1 MFLARAYNRIFR
13 STIQTCFSVSRYF
26 TEVKPPGSVS
36 MNSSILHFGPKLPLY
51 ARIEVLAERESI
63 YVDKTETIYDL
74 LEEIR
79 SFIITRPRR
88 FGKSLFLSVVA
99 AIAQKKGLL
108 QNLAIG
114 SRFQQLKEYPVLE
127 FNFARD
133 LPLDKLIDTKLKKYS
148 IKYGLK
154 FNPGEFEES
163 LENINLLPYNT
174 VE

>member
-1 MFLARAYNRIFR
+1 MFLARAYNRFFR

-26 TEVKPPGSVS
+26 SEVKPPGSVS
-36 MNSSILHFGPKLPLY
+36 STSSILHFGPKLPID
-51 ARIEVLAERESI
+51 AKIELLAETKSI

-114 SRFQQLKEYPVLE
+114 SRFPQLKEYPVLQ
-127 FNFARD
+127 F
-133 LPLDKLIDTKLKKYS
+133 
-148 IKYGLK
+148 K
-154 FNPGEFEES
+154 FC
-163 LENINLLPYNT
+163 L
-174 VE
+174 